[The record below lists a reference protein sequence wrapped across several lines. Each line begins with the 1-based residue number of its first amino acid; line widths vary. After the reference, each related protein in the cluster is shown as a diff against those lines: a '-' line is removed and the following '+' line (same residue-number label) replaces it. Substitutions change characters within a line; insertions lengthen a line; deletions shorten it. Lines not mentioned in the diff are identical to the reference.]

1 MNRCL
6 LVLAIIAPVIAA
18 PDFAVA
24 QPPVFSPG
32 IARQIPRL
40 STPPPPPGRSPIAW
54 RVSGTDHFDITYAP
68 ELDVQIGRIGRQAE
82 RAYQQVSSDLRH
94 DLSLR
99 PLLVLF
105 GTRAEL
111 ERAVTSGTVP
121 GNREHILLPLDA
133 PAARVDGDLVHE
145 LAHVFAFDIVPSLD
159 RREVPRW
166 IQEGLAEFERGDWDA
181 SELAVLR
188 QMLRMNTLPR
198 LSGLRAGSLPA
209 EPRINH
215 ILGHAAVDY
224 LVSRAGRGTLKRF
237 LLSLRESSVANPTDV
252 YIAALGLSVDDFDRG
267 FDEYLRARFPV
278 PR

>member
-6 LVLAIIAPVIAA
+6 LILAIIAIAA
-18 PDFAVA
+18 SDLAVA
-24 QPPVFSPG
+24 RPPAFSPA
-32 IARQIPRL
+32 IATQIARL
-40 STPPPPPGRSPIAW
+40 STPPPAGQSPINW

-68 ELDVQIGRIGRQAE
+68 ELEVQVERISRQAE
-82 RAYQQVSSDLRH
+82 RAYRQVSSDLLH
-94 DLSLR
+94 ELSLR

-105 GTRAEL
+105 RTRSEL

-133 PAARVDGDLVHE
+133 PTARIGGDLAHE

-159 RREVPRW
+159 RSEVPRW

-181 SELAVLR
+181 SDLAVLG
-188 QMLRMNTLPR
+188 QMLRMNTVPR
-198 LSGLRAGSLPA
+198 LSMLRARSLPG
-209 EPRINH
+209 ERRMNS
-215 ILGHAAVDY
+215 ILGHAAFDY

-237 LLSLRESSVANPTDV
+237 LLSLRETSVANPTDV
-252 YIAALGLSVDDFDRG
+252 YLGALALSVDDFDRG

-278 PR
+278 QP